1 MVRLV
6 SRTHRPP
13 RCCGACPRAHACR
26 GLRATGYG
34 LRAAGCGLRAAG
46 YGRASSPSHTTQ
58 IDTPETCITAAG
70 SIVRTAGLLFRHRN
84 IVPCRLR
91 RIHTITGHDTTNCGD
106 HVELSLALGTLRPLG
121 DSLIR

>member
-1 MVRLV
+1 MDTWSGSCPGHAVR
-6 SRTHRPP
+6 
-13 RCCGACPRAHACR
+13 RAAVEHA
-26 GLRATGYG
+26 LAPTPATGYG
-34 LRAAGCGLRAAG
+34 LRATG

-84 IVPCRLR
+84 IVPCHVR
-91 RIHTITGHDTTNCGD
+91 RIHAITGHDTTNCGD

-121 DSLIR
+121 ASLIR

>member
-6 SRTHRPP
+6 SRARRPP
-13 RCCGACPRAHACR
+13 RCCGACPRAHACY
-26 GLRATGYG
+26 GLRAT
-34 LRAAGCGLRAAG
+34 G

-121 DSLIR
+121 ASLIR